1 MSEEFHLGSGETAD
15 DQGENHSEGKGK
27 ENWQEYCI

>member
-15 DQGENHSEGKGK
+15 DQGENHSEGKN
-27 ENWQEYCI
+27 ENWREYFI